1 MLQDFLPGFP
11 EGAIQINP
19 RVRLLKKE
27 GVFTYFVGTDNY
39 LSHMESEPGAFRM
52 SIATLIRNG
61 HVRPV
66 EVEVSPLGIP
76 HRTLMRW
83 SRQLDE
89 EGSDSFFTPRR
100 TRGAGI
106 LTPEKICECEGFFA
120 EGHTVAEV
128 ARLACVNESTLR
140 KAVAGGRVDPK
151 ALNFRPVPDQ
161 ADSKSQRS
169 RKDAEAAEGMG
180 TACTRADERVAAAMG
195 MAGHAKARFE
205 PCDDVV
211 YGGLLTGLPA
221 LCANG
226 LLSGLDRHLKLP
238 SGYYSAL
245 HVLVLL
251 GFMAL
256 GRIRRPEGLRHIPPG
271 ELGRTLGLDRVPE
284 VRTLREKIDCM
295 TSNGNAQCW
304 AKELSGDWMAAD
316 PLEAGYLYVDGHVRV
331 YHGSEANLPRRY
343 VSREKLCLRGTTD
356 YWVND
361 ALGRPFFVVSKPLT
375 EGLGA
380 ALLEDIVP
388 QLLEQV
394 PGQPDEAQLAA
405 DPLLHR
411 FVVIFD
417 REGANHSLLSA
428 LWEKRIGA
436 ITYRKSVEDVWP
448 EAEFG
453 EVEVTHPS
461 GERTT
466 MMLASRQS
474 ELSTRKQSLPVL
486 EVRRLS
492 ESGHQ
497 TAIIT
502 SAMRLNIPVVAGR
515 MFSRWCQ
522 ENFFGYMMEHY
533 DLDGLVQ
540 YGAEEIP
547 GTKQVVNPAWREL
560 DKHVRSL
567 RTRLR
572 REQARFGSHM
582 LKEESSDVQIQG
594 ERLLE
599 IQRLDERITRIKAQ
613 RRETPR
619 KVSLEDLPVEQR
631 PTQLRPLGKQF
642 TDTVKM
648 IAYRA
653 ETAMV
658 GLLKPHLAK
667 AEEARAL
674 IRELFV
680 SSADLRPS
688 SEDNTLCV
696 RVHRMASPAHDRAIE
711 KLLNELNQENFHHP
725 ETGMK
730 ILYELS

>member
-11 EGAIQINP
+11 EGAIQINR
-19 RVRLLKKE
+19 RVSLLKKE

-39 LSHMESEPGAFRM
+39 FSHKEHDEAAFRFAM
-52 SIATLIRNG
+52 ATLIHNG
-61 HVRPV
+61 HAKPAQI
-66 EVEVSPLGIP
+66 ESSALGKP
-76 HRTLMRW
+76 KRTLLRW
-83 SRQLDE
+83 SRQLAE
-89 EGSDSFFTPRR
+89 EGGASFFTPRR
-100 TRGAGI
+100 TRGAAV
-106 LTPEKICECEGFFA
+106 LTAAKIAECERFFA
-120 EGHTVAEV
+120 DDLTIAEV
-128 ARLACVNESTLR
+128 ARLAEVDESTLR
-140 KAVAGGRVDPK
+140 KAVKAGRVSRD
-151 ALNFRPVPDQ
+151 ALTRRTQPE
-161 ADSKSQRS
+161 ADTKSERS

-180 TACTRADERVAAAMG
+180 TACTRCDERMAAAMG
-195 MAGHAKARFE
+195 MAGHACTRFE
-205 PCDDVV
+205 PCDDVA

-226 LLSGLDRHLKLP
+226 LLSGLDRHLSLP
-238 SGYYSAL
+238 AGYYSAL

-256 GRIRRPEGLRHIPPG
+256 ARIRRPEGLRHVPPG
-271 ELGRTLGLDRVPE
+271 ELGRSLGLDRVPE
-284 VRTLREKIDCM
+284 VRTLREKIDWM
-295 TSNGNAQCW
+295 SSQGDVKGWMRQ
-304 AKELSGDWMAAD
+304 LSAGWMADD
-316 PLEAGYLYVDGHVRV
+316 PGEAGYLYVDGHVRV
-331 YHGSEANLPRRY
+331 YHGDLAHLPRRY

-361 ALGRPFFVVSKPLT
+361 ALGRPFFVVSKPLS

-394 PGQPDEAQLAA
+394 PGQPGEAELEAN
-405 DPLLHR
+405 PHLHR

-417 REGANHSLLSA
+417 REGANHTLLCA

-436 ITYRKSVEDVWP
+436 ITYRKRVDADWP
-448 EAEFG
+448 ITEFND
-453 EVEVTHPS
+453 VEVIHPGAQVS
-461 GERTT
+461 TLR
-466 MMLASRQS
+466 LASRSS
-474 ELSTRKQSLPVL
+474 ELNSGTRSMPVL

-502 SAMRLNIPVVAGR
+502 TAMTLSIPGIAAR

-533 DLDGLVQ
+533 DLDALVQ

-547 GTKQVVNPAWREL
+547 GTKPVVNPRWRLL
-560 DKHVRSL
+560 DKEVRDL
-567 RTRLR
+567 RTRLL
-572 REQARFGSHM
+572 REQARLAAHV
-582 LKEESSDVQIQG
+582 LKTEALDAQTQG
-594 ERLLE
+594 ERLQE
-599 IQRLDERITRIKAQ
+599 IQRMEEQIGHLKAQ

-619 KVSLEDLPVEQR
+619 KVLIGNLPEEER

-642 TDTVKM
+642 TDTIKM

-658 GLLKPHLAK
+658 GLLRPHLAK
-667 AEEARAL
+667 EEEARAL

-688 SEDNTLCV
+688 SEQDTLCV
-696 RVHRMASPAHDRAIE
+696 RIHRMACPAHDRAIGA
-711 KLLNELNQENFHHP
+711 LLDKLNQEDFRHP
-725 ETGMK
+725 ETGMR
-730 ILYELS
+730 ILYTLS

>member
-1 MLQDFLPGFP
+1 MLQNFLPGFP
-11 EGAIQINP
+11 DGAIQITP
-19 RVRLLKKE
+19 RVCLLKKE
-27 GVFTYFVGTDNY
+27 GVCTYFVGTDNY
-39 LSHMESEPGAFRM
+39 FSHKEHEIGAYRM
-52 SIATLIRNG
+52 AIATLIHNR
-61 HVRPV
+61 HARPV
-66 EVEVSPLGIP
+66 DVERSPLGIP

-83 SRQLDE
+83 SRQLAD
-89 EGSDSFFTPRR
+89 EGSDSFFAPRR
-100 TRGAGI
+100 TRGGGV
-106 LTPEKICECEGFFA
+106 LTPEKIVECEGLFA
-120 EGHTVAEV
+120 DGGTVAEV
-128 ARLACVNESTLR
+128 AREAGVNESTLR
-140 KAVAGGRVDPK
+140 KAVAAGRVERKP
-151 ALNFRPVPDQ
+151 LNDRPAPDQ
-161 ADSKSQRS
+161 ADTKSQRS
-169 RKDAEAAEGMG
+169 RKDAEAAAGMG
-180 TACTRADERVAAAMG
+180 TACTRADERMAAAMG
-195 MAGHAKARFE
+195 MAGHARARFE
-205 PCDDVV
+205 PCDDVA

-226 LLSGLDRHLKLP
+226 LLSGLDRHLSLP
-238 SGYYSAL
+238 AGYYSAL

-256 GRIRRPEGLRHIPPG
+256 ARIRRPEGLRHVPPG
-271 ELGRTLGLDRVPE
+271 ELGRALGLDRVPE
-284 VRTLREKIDCM
+284 VRTLREKIGWM
-295 TSNGNAQCW
+295 SSHGNVGAW
-304 AKELSGDWMAAD
+304 SEELGAAWMAGD

-331 YHGSEANLPRRY
+331 YHGNEANLPRRY

-394 PGQPDEAQLAA
+394 PGQPGESELAA
-405 DPLLHR
+405 DPLSHR

-417 REGANHSLLSA
+417 REGASHSLLSA
-428 LWEKRIGA
+428 LWEQRIGA
-436 ITYRKSVEDVWP
+436 ITYRKSVKDVWP
-448 EAEFG
+448 EAEFS
-453 EVEVTHPS
+453 EVEVTHPG
-461 GERTT
+461 GERTL
-466 MMLASRQS
+466 MRLAGRQS
-474 ELSTRKQSLPVL
+474 ELGAGKRSMPVL

-502 SAMRLNIPVVAGR
+502 TAMTLNIPVVAGR

-540 YGAEEIP
+540 YGSEEIP
-547 GTKQVVNPAWREL
+547 GGKQVVNPVWRGL
-560 DKHVRSL
+560 DKQVRSL
-567 RTRLR
+567 QALLR
-572 REQARFGSHM
+572 REQARFGSHVI
-582 LKEESSDVQIQG
+582 KEEGFDAQIQG
-594 ERLLE
+594 DRLLE
-599 IQRLDERITRIKAQ
+599 IQRLEERIGCIKAQ
-613 RRETPR
+613 RKETPR
-619 KVSLEDLPVEQR
+619 KVRLEELPEEER
-631 PTQLRPLGKQF
+631 PTQLRPLGKRF
-642 TDTVKM
+642 TDTIKM

-667 AEEARAL
+667 EEEARAL

-688 SEDNTLCV
+688 QEDDTLCV
-696 RVHRMASPAHDRAIE
+696 RVHRMASPVHDRAIE
-711 KLLNELNQENFHHP
+711 ALLDKLNQENFQHP

-730 ILYELS
+730 IRYELS